1 MSLISGGDMPRVFDG
16 DFPSLPENPGE
27 VEAQVHWESGDHSV
41 YVPSVVLLEGG
52 QQISRAISAYL

>member
-1 MSLISGGDMPRVFDG
+1 MPRVFDG